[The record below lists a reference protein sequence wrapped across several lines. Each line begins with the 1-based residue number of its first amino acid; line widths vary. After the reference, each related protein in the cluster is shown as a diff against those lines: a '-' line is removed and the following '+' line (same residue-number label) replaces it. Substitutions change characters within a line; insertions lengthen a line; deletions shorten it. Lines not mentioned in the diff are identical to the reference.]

1 MKRKLG
7 IVCMILGI
15 GLVLGAVYLSMFN
28 QQEDASAQKSS
39 ESVMPVLIQQI
50 QENTKE
56 TLPASETMPELEVY
70 KPMNLL
76 TEEEKK
82 MTEVVIDGIPYIG
95 YLSIPKLGLD
105 LPIISTWNYQRL
117 NVAPCRYAGTVRGEN
132 MVLMAHNYTSHFG
145 KISQL
150 EAGDT
155 ITFTDMDGEF
165 TCYEVVGEDVLDS
178 TAVEEMTAGVFD
190 LTLFTCTYGGKYR
203 LTVYCDQIDS

>member
-28 QQEDASAQKSS
+28 QQEDASAQESS

-56 TLPASETMPELEVY
+56 TLPASEIMPELELL

-82 MTEVVIDGIPYIG
+82 MTEVVIGGIPYIG
-95 YLSIPKLGLD
+95 YLSIPKLGLE
-105 LPIISTWNYQRL
+105 LPIVMKRVN
-117 NVAPCRYAGTVRGEN
+117 
-132 MVLMAHNYTSHFG
+132 
-145 KISQL
+145 
-150 EAGDT
+150 
-155 ITFTDMDGEF
+155 
-165 TCYEVVGEDVLDS
+165 
-178 TAVEEMTAGVFD
+178 
-190 LTLFTCTYGGKYR
+190 
-203 LTVYCDQIDS
+203 

>member
-117 NVAPCRYAGTVRGEN
+117 NVAPCRYVGTVRGEN
-132 MVLMAHNYTSHFG
+132 LVLMAHNYTSHFG

-155 ITFTDMDGEF
+155 ITFTDMDGEI

>member
-1 MKRKLG
+1 
-7 IVCMILGI
+7 MILGI

-28 QQEDASAQKSS
+28 QQEDASAQESS

-56 TLPASETMPELEVY
+56 TLPASEIMPELELL

-105 LPIISTWNYQRL
+105 LPVISTWNYQRL
-117 NVAPCRYAGTVRGEN
+117 NVAPCRYVGTVRGEN
-132 MVLMAHNYTSHFG
+132 LVLMAHNYTSHFG
-145 KISQL
+145 QISQL

-155 ITFTDMDGEF
+155 ITFTDVDGEI
-165 TCYEVVGEDVLDS
+165 TYYEVVGEDILDS

-203 LTVYCDQIDS
+203 ITVYCDQIDS

>member
-56 TLPASETMPELEVY
+56 TLPASDTMPELELY
-70 KPMNLL
+70 KPVDLL

-82 MTEVVIDGIPYIG
+82 MTELVIDGIPYIG
-95 YLSIPKLGLD
+95 YLSIPKLNLD

-117 NVAPCRYAGTVRGEN
+117 NVAPCRYVGTVRGEN
-132 MVLMAHNYTSHFG
+132 LVLMAHNYTSHFG
-145 KISQL
+145 QISQL

-155 ITFTDMDGEF
+155 ITFTDMDGEI

-203 LTVYCDQIDS
+203 ITVYCDQIDS

>member
-1 MKRKLG
+1 
-7 IVCMILGI
+7 MILGI

-28 QQEDASAQKSS
+28 QQEDASAQESS

-56 TLPASETMPELEVY
+56 TLPASEIMPELELL

-117 NVAPCRYAGTVRGEN
+117 NVAPCRYVGTVRGEN
-132 MVLMAHNYTSHFG
+132 LVLMAHNYTSHFG
-145 KISQL
+145 QISQL

-155 ITFTDMDGEF
+155 ITFTDVDGEI
-165 TCYEVVGEDVLDS
+165 TYYEVVGEDILDS

-203 LTVYCDQIDS
+203 ITVYCDQIDS

>member
-1 MKRKLG
+1 M
-7 IVCMILGI
+7 VLGI
-15 GLVLGAVYLSMFN
+15 GLILGAAWLLMNN
-28 QQEDASAQKSS
+28 QQEDTFAQESS
-39 ESVMPVLIQQI
+39 ESVMTALVQQI
-50 QENTKE
+50 RENTKE
-56 TLPASETMPELEVY
+56 TLPATDVMPELELH
-70 KPMNLL
+70 KPVDLL

-155 ITFTDMDGEF
+155 ITFTDMDGEI

>member
-1 MKRKLG
+1 MRRKLG

-15 GLVLGAVYLSMFN
+15 GLVLGAVFLSMFN
-28 QQEDASAQKSS
+28 QQEDTSAQESS
-39 ESVMPVLIQQI
+39 EIVMPVLIQQI

-56 TLPASETMPELEVY
+56 TLPESEIMPELELH

-117 NVAPCRYAGTVRGEN
+117 NVAPCRYVGTVRGEN
-132 MVLMAHNYTSHFG
+132 LVLMAHNYTSHFG

-155 ITFTDMDGEF
+155 ITFTDMDGEI
-165 TCYEVVGEDVLDS
+165 TCYEVVGEDILDS

>member
-1 MKRKLG
+1 
-7 IVCMILGI
+7 MILGI

-28 QQEDASAQKSS
+28 QQEDASAQESS

-56 TLPASETMPELEVY
+56 TLPASEIMPELELL

-95 YLSIPKLGLD
+95 YLSIPKLGLG

-117 NVAPCRYAGTVRGEN
+117 NVAPCRYVGTVRGEN
-132 MVLMAHNYTSHFG
+132 LVLMAHNYTSHFG
-145 KISQL
+145 QISQL

-155 ITFTDMDGEF
+155 ITFTDVDGEI
-165 TCYEVVGEDVLDS
+165 TYYEVVGEDILDS

-203 LTVYCDQIDS
+203 ITVYCDQIDS

>member
-1 MKRKLG
+1 
-7 IVCMILGI
+7 MILGI

-28 QQEDASAQKSS
+28 QQEDASAQESS

-56 TLPASETMPELEVY
+56 TLPASEIMPELELL

-117 NVAPCRYAGTVRGEN
+117 NVAPCRYVGTVRGEN
-132 MVLMAHNYTSHFG
+132 LVLMAHNYTSHFG
-145 KISQL
+145 QISQL

-155 ITFTDMDGEF
+155 ITFTDMDGEI
-165 TCYEVVGEDVLDS
+165 TCYEVVGEDILDS

-203 LTVYCDQIDS
+203 ITVYCDQIDS